1 MDGAGS
7 SNIDKSTSEANGDL
21 KRKKSELV
29 SEAPYPNK
37 SPKNVQ
43 GTQKSSPSYWKG
55 LLQETKR
62 LKPAKIQNNR

>member
-43 GTQKSSPSYWKG
+43 GTQQSSPS
-55 LLQETKR
+55 
-62 LKPAKIQNNR
+62 